1 MTTTLD
7 KMTIGEAKEA
17 DSMFGKLGAASTLE
31 DHGKQIVIVD
41 RGFVFVGD
49 TTTDGSWCRVTN
61 AKNLR
66 YWGTKAGL
74 GELAEKVSAGRDQD
88 GPVWGPQDPHAGSD
102 RYDGSQQGSLQ
113 EVLTRRSTDP

>member
-7 KMTIGEAKEA
+7 DMTVGDAKKLA
-17 DSMFGKLGAASTLE
+17 ALFGKGGEVSPVE

-49 TTTDGSWCRVTN
+49 TTTDGQWCRITN
-61 AKNLR
+61 TKNIR

-74 GELAEKVSAGRDQD
+74 GELAGKGPLAETKLDPCGDLKIPMRAVIGLMEVSKEACKKF
-88 GPVWGPQDPHAGSD
+88 
-102 RYDGSQQGSLQ
+102 
-113 EVLTRRSTDP
+113 